1 MKIYKIAQSGGA
13 GGAGGAGGTGGTRLV
28 LIIDKKTGALKTEI
42 IGHDGPKTC
51 ANSSEE
57 DQALLR
63 DLMES
68 EVDGISGLGEITD
81 EGENSLAMR
90 ELLSKKPATPLKVPE
105 KKPVEEQKKKQK
117 KLDVGGYGV

>member
-1 MKIYKIAQSGGA
+1 MKIFKVAQSS
-13 GGAGGAGGTGGTRLV
+13 GAGGTGGTRLV

-57 DQALLR
+57 DQALLK

-105 KKPVEEQKKKQK
+105 NKKPVEEQKKKQK